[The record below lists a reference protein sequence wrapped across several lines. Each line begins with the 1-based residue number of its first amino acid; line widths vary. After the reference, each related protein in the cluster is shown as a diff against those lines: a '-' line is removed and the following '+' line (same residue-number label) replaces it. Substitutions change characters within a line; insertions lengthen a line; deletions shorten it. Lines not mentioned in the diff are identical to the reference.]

1 MSAWIGSLRRAV
13 YTSVLAW
20 AGHYLLSIS
29 LAWVQ
34 SLSPRRSV
42 YNEERL
48 SKLALLRVKI
58 TSSHIYNVTL
68 QGLHFIRKI
77 LNRNKV
83 VFLPDQESASRKK
96 SWLCFDR
103 RKFGEW
109 AKKRNFFSRV
119 NSFHASQ
126 EVSKKL
132 YSGSQTV
139 QSWRTHS
146 LISKTSIFSYSKMP

>member
-29 LAWVQ
+29 LGWVQ

-109 AKKRNFFSRV
+109 AKKSFFLVLILATQARKFPS
-119 NSFHASQ
+119 NCIW
-126 EVSKKL
+126 
-132 YSGSQTV
+132 
-139 QSWRTHS
+139 QSDSWELTHS
-146 LISKTSIFSYSKMP
+146 FTNIQNGHFQL